1 MLLIPLELIYE
12 SQIDHCIQYNNI
24 ICELMIEDRMR
35 FKEMFRMSV
44 EDSEFVIKHIDDN
57 CSFENMC
64 KYSTDVT
71 GDAMLD
77 ENSF

>member
-1 MLLIPLELIYE
+1 
-12 SQIDHCIQYNNI
+12 
-24 ICELMIEDRMR
+24 MIEDRMR